1 MDRIARRML
10 ALSCVLVAAAP
21 LPAGAFSSG
30 PPDGF
35 AGDPPAMM
43 NCTICHV
50 DYPVNSGDGLLELL
64 GLPAAFAPNTSYN
77 LTVRLR
83 DPGQQRW
90 GFMMTSLDGSNAQ
103 AGTFALLDA
112 LRTQVSDN
120 PGTDADYIK
129 HTTLGTDFPTPDG
142 PVSWDFTW
150 TAPASGA
157 ATFYLAGNAAD
168 GTQDPGLDYIYT
180 VVRTIEQQTV
190 ATSNVTWSAV
200 KSLYKRN

>member
-1 MDRIARRML
+1 MNFARRSFAISVLAAML
-10 ALSCVLVAAAP
+10 VPVA
-21 LPAGAFSSG
+21 AGAFSSG

-35 AGDPPAMM
+35 AGDPPAGM

-50 DYPVNSGDGLLELL
+50 DYDVNSGDGLLELL
-64 GLPAAFAPNTSYN
+64 GLPATYAPGTNYD

-103 AGTFALLDA
+103 SGTFTLLDA

-129 HTTLGTDFPTPDG
+129 HTSTGTDFPTPNG
-142 PVSWDFTW
+142 PVSWMLRW
-150 TAPASGA
+150 TAPLSGT

-168 GTQDPGLDYIYT
+168 GTEDPGLDYIYT
-180 VVRTIEQQTV
+180 MVRTLEPQSV
-190 ATSNVTWSAV
+190 AAHEATWSAV
-200 KSLYKRN
+200 KSLYQRR